1 MFNSVIEAVQTAQ
14 KTFVN
19 TVVQNEEIARPMI
32 RMIDSQC
39 ETAKM
44 TAKAVMDITT
54 TMAAATTEKVQEA
67 MKFDFTK
74 FADTF
79 KPATAAAKK

>member
-19 TVVQNEEIARPMI
+19 TVVTNEEIAKPMI

-44 TAKAVMDITT
+44 TAKAVLDITT
-54 TMAAATTEKVQEA
+54 TMASTTTEKVQEA

>member
-19 TVVQNEEIARPMI
+19 TVVTNEEIAKPLVK
-32 RMIDSQC
+32 MIDAQS
-39 ETAKM
+39 ETAKL
-44 TAKAVMDITT
+44 TAKAVLDITT
-54 TMAAATTEKVQEA
+54 TMTAAATEKVHEA

-74 FADTF
+74 YTEAF
-79 KPATAAAKK
+79 KPATAKK

>member
-19 TVVQNEEIARPMI
+19 TVVTNEEIARPMI
-32 RMIDSQC
+32 KMIDSQC
-39 ETAKM
+39 DAAKL
-44 TAKAVMDITT
+44 TAKAVLDITT
-54 TMAAATTEKVQEA
+54 TLAATTTEKVQEA

-74 FADTF
+74 YADTF
-79 KPATAAAKK
+79 RPAAVKK

>member
-1 MFNSVIEAVQTAQ
+1 MLNSVIETVQTAQ

-19 TVVQNEEIARPMI
+19 TFVTNEEIARPMI

-44 TAKAVMDITT
+44 TAKAVLDITT
-54 TMAAATTEKVQEA
+54 TMASATTEKVQEA

-74 FADTF
+74 FADAF

>member
-32 RMIDSQC
+32 QMIDSQC
-39 ETAKM
+39 DAAKL
-44 TAKAVMDITT
+44 TAKAVLDITT
-54 TMAAATTEKVQEA
+54 TLASATTEKVQEA

>member
-19 TVVQNEEIARPMI
+19 TFVTNEEIAKPMI

-39 ETAKM
+39 ETVKL
-44 TAKAVMDITT
+44 TSKAILDITT
-54 TMAAATTEKVQEA
+54 TMASATTEKVQEA

-74 FADTF
+74 FAETF
-79 KPATAAAKK
+79 RPVAAKK

>member
-1 MFNSVIEAVQTAQ
+1 MFNSVIDTVQTAQ
-14 KTFVN
+14 KTFIN
-19 TVVQNEEIARPMI
+19 TVVTNEEIAKPMI

-39 ETAKM
+39 ETAKL
-44 TAKAVMDITT
+44 TAKAILDITT
-54 TMAAATTEKVQEA
+54 TMASATTEKVQEA

-79 KPATAAAKK
+79 KPATAKK

>member
-1 MFNSVIEAVQTAQ
+1 MFNSVFETVQTAQ

-19 TVVQNEEIARPMI
+19 TFVTNEEIARPMI
-32 RMIDSQC
+32 NMIDSQC

-44 TAKAVMDITT
+44 TAKAILDITT
-54 TMAAATTEKVQEA
+54 TMASTTTEKVQEA

-74 FADTF
+74 YAEAFR
-79 KPATAAAKK
+79 PAAVKK

>member
-19 TVVQNEEIARPMI
+19 TVVTNEEIAKPMI

-39 ETAKM
+39 DAAKL
-44 TAKAVMDITT
+44 TAKAVLDITT
-54 TMAAATTEKVQEA
+54 TLASATTEKVHEA

-74 FADTF
+74 YADAF
-79 KPATAAAKK
+79 KPATAKK

>member
-32 RMIDSQC
+32 QMIDSQC
-39 ETAKM
+39 ETVKL
-44 TAKAVMDITT
+44 TTKAILDITT
-54 TMAAATTEKVQEA
+54 SMASATTEKVQEA

-74 FADTF
+74 YADAF
-79 KPATAAAKK
+79 RPAAVKK

>member
-19 TVVQNEEIARPMI
+19 TFVTNEEISKPMI

-39 ETAKM
+39 ETVKL
-44 TAKAVMDITT
+44 TAKAMLDITT
-54 TMAAATTEKVQEA
+54 TMASAAG
-67 MKFDFTK
+67 TK
-74 FADTF
+74 N
-79 KPATAAAKK
+79 

>member
-19 TVVQNEEIARPMI
+19 TVITNEEIAKPMI
-32 RMIDSQC
+32 KMIDSQC
-39 ETAKM
+39 ETVKL
-44 TAKAVMDITT
+44 TSKAILDITT

-67 MKFDFTK
+67 MKFDFAK
-74 FADTF
+74 YAEAFR
-79 KPATAAAKK
+79 PAAVKK

>member
-19 TVVQNEEIARPMI
+19 TVVQNEEIAQPMI

-39 ETAKM
+39 DAAKF
-44 TAKAVMDITT
+44 TAKAVLDITT
-54 TMAAATTEKVQEA
+54 TLASATTEKVQEA

-74 FADTF
+74 YADAF
-79 KPATAAAKK
+79 RPAAVKK

>member
-19 TVVQNEEIARPMI
+19 TVVTNEEIAKPMVQ
-32 RMIDSQC
+32 MIDSQC
-39 ETAKM
+39 DAAKL
-44 TAKAVMDITT
+44 TAKAVLDITT
-54 TMAAATTEKVQEA
+54 TLAATATEKVQEA

-74 FADTF
+74 YADAF
-79 KPATAAAKK
+79 KPAAVKK

>member
-19 TVVQNEEIARPMI
+19 TVVTNKEIAEPMI

-44 TAKAVMDITT
+44 TAKAMLDITT
-54 TMAAATTEKVQEA
+54 TMASTTTEKVQEA

-74 FADTF
+74 FADAF
-79 KPATAAAKK
+79 RPATAAAKK

>member
-1 MFNSVIEAVQTAQ
+1 MFNSVIEAMQTAQ

-19 TVVQNEEIARPMI
+19 TVVQNEEIAKPMI

-39 ETAKM
+39 DAAKL
-44 TAKAVMDITT
+44 TAKAVLDITT
-54 TMAAATTEKVQEA
+54 TLASATTETVQEA

-74 FADTF
+74 YADAF
-79 KPATAAAKK
+79 RPAAVKK

>member
-1 MFNSVIEAVQTAQ
+1 MFNSVIDAVQTAQ

-19 TVVQNEEIARPMI
+19 TFVTNKEIAEPMV

-39 ETAKM
+39 ETVKL
-44 TAKAVMDITT
+44 TGKAILDITT
-54 TMAAATTEKVQEA
+54 TMASATTEKVQEA

-74 FADTF
+74 YADAF
-79 KPATAAAKK
+79 KPATATAKK

>member
-19 TVVQNEEIARPMI
+19 TVFTNEEIAKPMI

-39 ETAKM
+39 ETVKL
-44 TAKAVMDITT
+44 TTKAVLDITT
-54 TMAAATTEKVQEA
+54 TLASATTEKIQEA

-74 FADTF
+74 YADAF
-79 KPATAAAKK
+79 RPATVKK

>member
-1 MFNSVIEAVQTAQ
+1 MFNSVIETVQTAQ

-19 TVVQNEEIARPMI
+19 TFVTNEEIAKPMVKL
-32 RMIDSQC
+32 IDSQC
-39 ETAKM
+39 DAAKL

-54 TMAAATTEKVQEA
+54 SMAAMTTEKMHEA

-74 FADTF
+74 YAEAF
-79 KPATAAAKK
+79 KPVTAKK

>member
-1 MFNSVIEAVQTAQ
+1 MFNSVIEAMQTAQ

-19 TVVQNEEIARPMI
+19 TVVQNEEIAKPMI

-39 ETAKM
+39 DAAKL
-44 TAKAVMDITT
+44 TAKAVLDITT
-54 TMAAATTEKVQEA
+54 TLASATTEKVQEA

-74 FADTF
+74 YADAF
-79 KPATAAAKK
+79 RPAAVKK